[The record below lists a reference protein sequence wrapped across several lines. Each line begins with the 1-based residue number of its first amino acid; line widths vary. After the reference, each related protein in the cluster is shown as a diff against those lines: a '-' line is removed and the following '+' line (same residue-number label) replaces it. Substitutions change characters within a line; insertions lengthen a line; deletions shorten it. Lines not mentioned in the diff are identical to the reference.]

1 MTYPALA
8 GFSVTEMQMDLIKE
22 CFEEHGGALT
32 EQLKA
37 AGFSGDQAGQF
48 LPEAASGIID
58 SAQGMDIAEITSQL
72 VSDGPS
78 QFLSAVN
85 VEAIAE
91 KLGMSSDLVTKG
103 LAAIAPVLSQA
114 FAQKGDGLL
123 GAVSSMAP
131 GILKRF
137 S

>member
-1 MTYPALA
+1 
-8 GFSVTEMQMDLIKE
+8 MDLIKE
-22 CFEEHGGALT
+22 CFEEQGGALT

-48 LPEAASGIID
+48 LPEAASGILD

-72 VSDGPS
+72 VSDEPS
-78 QFLSAVN
+78 QFLNAIN
-85 VEAIAE
+85 VDAIAE

>member
-1 MTYPALA
+1 
-8 GFSVTEMQMDLIKE
+8 MDLIKE
-22 CFEEHGGALT
+22 CFEENGGALT

-58 SAQGMDIAEITSQL
+58 SAQGMNIAEITSQL

-85 VEAIAE
+85 VNAIAE

-123 GAVSSMAP
+123 GAASSMAP